1 MPREYAEKAAR
12 VIDER
17 IDESQRRRP
26 TPTAASDRRR
36 LQQQTLRRELVTRAA
51 ASRARA
57 SSAAAQDQRTRPD
70 GLTDAEWACVLVRD
84 AEPGTWSAVVAVALA
99 CEVADRAEARQGDPR
114 QLELFDGED
123 NGNDGC

>member
-17 IDESQRRRP
+17 INAQSRRP
-26 TPTAASDRRR
+26 RPTGDADRRR
-36 LQQQTLRRELVTRAA
+36 EQTQQTLRRELVTRAA

-57 SSAAAQDQRTRPD
+57 SIAWTHDQRVRPA

-84 AEPGTWSAVVAVALA
+84 AEPGTAAAVIAVALA
-99 CEVADRAEARQGDPR
+99 CEVADRAEARGVDPR
-114 QLELFDGED
+114 QLGLFADESNGE
-123 NGNDGC
+123 